1 MNMSKF
7 IKIVFCLIAIFSLK
21 ISNAQILESF
31 VYKSMELRGGKEKIK
46 NLQTLMIEGEI
57 KIGTQKAPIV
67 IYIRHGEGYKHEFTI
82 NGKKEILI
90 VNKNESWKGES
101 IATLVKNEDYIHQS
115 LLNYLEL
122 KGDFMDMDVSSKYE
136 FIDFE
141 LINNVEYVKI
151 NKIEMANNTN
161 KMLYYSNN
169 DFMKYKES
177 FINLSNG
184 KDENYTYSNY
194 KKTDYGLMMPY
205 SFNVGFGEITVLKY
219 TFNKM
224 FDKRMFLPELEA
236 ENTSNKKT
244 PIQTKERR

>member
-1 MNMSKF
+1 MFKF
-7 IKIVFCLIAIFSLK
+7 IKIVFCFTAFFSLK
-21 ISNAQILESF
+21 ISNAQILDNF
-31 VYKSMELRGGKEKIK
+31 IYKSMALRGGKEKIQ

-57 KIGTQKAPIV
+57 KIGTQKTPIV
-67 IYIRHGEGYKHEFTI
+67 IYIRHGEGYKHEYTI

-101 IATLVKNEDYIHQS
+101 IASLVKNEDYIHQT
-115 LLNYLEL
+115 LMTYMDI

-136 FIDFE
+136 FFDFE
-141 LINNVEYVKI
+141 VVNNVEYMKI
-151 NKIEMANNTN
+151 NKIEMAKNTT

-177 FINLSNG
+177 FVNLSNG

-194 KKTDYGLMMPY
+194 KKTDYGLMMPF
-205 SFNVGFGEITVLKY
+205 SFNIGFGEITVLKY

-224 FDKRMFLPELEA
+224 FDKLLFLPELEA
-236 ENTSNKKT
+236 ENTSNRKS
-244 PIQTKERR
+244 PVQTKERK

>member
-1 MNMSKF
+1 MFKF
-7 IKIVFCLIAIFSLK
+7 IKIVFCFTALFSLK
-21 ISNAQILESF
+21 ISNAQILENFIS
-31 VYKSMELRGGKEKIK
+31 KSMALRGGKEKIQ
-46 NLQTLMIEGEI
+46 NFQTLMIEGEI
-57 KIGTQKAPIV
+57 KIGTQKTPIV
-67 IYIRHGEGYKHEFTI
+67 IYIRHVEGYKHEYTI

-101 IATLVKNEDYIHQS
+101 ISTLVKNEDYIHQT
-115 LLNYLEL
+115 LLTYMDI

-141 LINNVEYVKI
+141 SINNVEYMKI
-151 NKIEMANNTN
+151 NKIEMAKNTT

-177 FINLSNG
+177 FVNLSNG

-194 KKTDYGLMMPY
+194 KKTDYGLMMPF
-205 SFNVGFGEITVLKY
+205 SFNIGFGEITVLKY

-224 FDKRMFLPELEA
+224 FDKLLFLPELEA
-236 ENTSNKKT
+236 ENISNKKT
-244 PIQTKERR
+244 PVQAKERK

>member
-1 MNMSKF
+1 MFKF
-7 IKIVFCLIAIFSLK
+7 IKIVFCFTAFFSLK
-21 ISNAQILESF
+21 ISNAQILDNF
-31 VYKSMELRGGKEKIK
+31 IYKSMALRGGKEKIQ

-57 KIGTQKAPIV
+57 KIGTQKTPIV
-67 IYIRHGEGYKHEFTI
+67 IYIRHGEGYKHEYTI

-101 IATLVKNEDYIHQS
+101 IASLVKNEDYIHQT
-115 LLNYLEL
+115 LMTYMDI

-136 FIDFE
+136 FFDFE
-141 LINNVEYVKI
+141 VVNNVEYMKI
-151 NKIEMANNTN
+151 NKIEMAKNIT

-177 FINLSNG
+177 FVNLSNG

-194 KKTDYGLMMPY
+194 KKTDYGLMMPF
-205 SFNVGFGEITVLKY
+205 SFNIGFGEITVLKY

-224 FDKRMFLPELEA
+224 FDKLLFLPELEA
-236 ENTSNKKT
+236 ENISNKKT
-244 PIQTKERR
+244 PVQAKERK